1 MNFAVDQSLVDTML
15 SVEEGLDALA
25 ERHRSPDDSD
35 FASTVNSLHS
45 TYLRLTN
52 QMRELTAALDYC
64 LKVNKQVAA
73 LERQC
78 ESRLLEIFEALEGQR
93 AEEPPHSTH

>member
-1 MNFAVDQSLVDTML
+1 MSFVVDQSLVDTML
-15 SVEEGLDALA
+15 SVEEALDALA
-25 ERHRSPDDSD
+25 ERNRTSD
-35 FASTVNSLHS
+35 AGNFSSTVHSIHS

-73 LERQC
+73 LQRQC
-78 ESRLLEIFEALEGQR
+78 ETRLLELFGAPETLEG
-93 AEEPPHSTH
+93 E